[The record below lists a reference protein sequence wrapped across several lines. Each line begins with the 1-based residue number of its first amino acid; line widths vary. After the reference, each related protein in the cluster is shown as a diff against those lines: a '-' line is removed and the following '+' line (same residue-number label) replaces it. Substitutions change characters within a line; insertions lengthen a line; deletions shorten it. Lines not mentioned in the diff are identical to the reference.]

1 MISKFFKLISIY
13 SLTLCFQTICIS
25 NSLAQVDFD
34 EKNIANYFSGSV
46 SLNNNNNFQAVK
58 FFNSTKNLK
67 NTHENFNRNYIIS
80 LVLDGKVSKS
90 VSELKS
96 TSEQKYSN
104 FFNLNLILILEE
116 IKRNN
121 FDKAKAKLINLE
133 KFEQDGKLE
142 FVLYRTIKRYTE
154 LFLNKK
160 TSKND
165 INELGNIGEI
175 TNAFEKCY
183 LGEMDTEKNFINV
196 INSNDGD
203 FSRYLFFY
211 VNYLIS
217 NGKLELAKKHVL
229 KVNFLNSNLI
239 TAQTKQ
245 WILEENYKDFSKIF
259 SCKNHNHLISE
270 FLYLIANLYSSEG
283 YYMESNFYLKL
294 SHYMNP
300 RFNFNLSLLL
310 DNYLEINKI
319 KEAKEIINKFKEKN
333 ESYYWYGLKQQAN
346 IISDK
351 EGEKKAFEFIKS
363 KFNKINN
370 PNIKLKYDLANFA
383 KNSKLYEISIKY
395 YSEILKELDNQSNL
409 YAKILYRRGGS
420 YERIGNYKKADDD
433 LLNSLNINSNDPY
446 VMNYLGY
453 SWLER
458 NINIKEAFI
467 LLEKANKKKKD
478 DPYITDSIG
487 WAYYL
492 TGNFNKAEKFLRKAV
507 LLMPD
512 DPIVN
517 DHYGDI
523 LWKLN
528 RKIEARYFWKSVL
541 KLEETE
547 EEMRNKIKQKLI
559 IGLEDA

>member
-13 SLTLCFQTICIS
+13 SLTLCFQIICIP

-58 FFNSTKNLK
+58 YFNSTKNLK
-67 NTHENFNRNYIIS
+67 NIHENFNRNYIIS
-80 LVLDGKVSKS
+80 LVLDSKVSKS

-183 LGEMDTEKNFINV
+183 LGEMDTEKSFINL
-196 INSNDGD
+196 INSDDGD

-217 NGKLELAKKHVL
+217 NGKFELAKKHVL

-300 RFNFNLSLLL
+300 KFNFNLSLLL

-547 EEMRNKIKQKLI
+547 AEMRNKIKQKLI